1 MFLAIKNCLVQ
12 MCDTPSLR
20 NIVIKQLHQL
30 FTGFPCNII
39 SPCTEWYKKFS
50 LFVKWH
56 ISMHHGADA
65 KYTYRFQFY
74 VIFCLH
80 IPCHIL
86 ITVLNACPDIIKA
99 ICPDTV
105 FITIFPFMTARCD
118 WLIFIIYKYC
128 FDPGRTKF
136 NTKRCFVSE
145 NRCFCF
151 CCSHFYVPP
160 CFSIIYDYRSFD
172 NL

>member
-1 MFLAIKNCLVQ
+1 MSNA
-12 MCDTPSLR
+12 PSLR
-20 NIVIKQLHQL
+20 NVVVEQFHQFL
-30 FTGFPCNII
+30 AGFSCNVV

-65 KYTYRFQFY
+65 KCTYRFQFY

-86 ITVLNACPDIIKA
+86 ITVLKTCPDIIQTV
-99 ICPDTV
+99 CPDTV
-105 FITIFPFMTARCD
+105 FITVFPFMTAGCD
-118 WLIFIIYKYC
+118 WLIFVIYKYC

-160 CFSIIYDYRSFD
+160 CFSVIYDYRSFD